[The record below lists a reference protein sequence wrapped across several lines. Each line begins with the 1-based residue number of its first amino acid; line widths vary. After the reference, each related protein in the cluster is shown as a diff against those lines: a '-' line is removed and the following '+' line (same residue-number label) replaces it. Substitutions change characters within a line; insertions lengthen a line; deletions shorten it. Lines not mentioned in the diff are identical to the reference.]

1 MFIDPFDFWIEG
13 RVYDE
18 LQVAAAQEKTAGGLL
33 LTETCK
39 EKPSIGTVI
48 ILSFGHISF
57 QNHITETSYIFC
69 LNFPIKEYLVLT
81 GYVVITLGH
90 DTVEV
95 SPQSCIPH
103 KTENLFKTLHS
114 SQIE

>member
-18 LQVAAAQEKTAGGLL
+18 LQVAAAQEKTTGGLL
-33 LTETCK
+33 LTEACK

-69 LNFPIKEYLVLT
+69 LHFPIKEYLVLT

-90 DTVEV
+90 DTGKFLHNPAFLIKQKI
-95 SPQSCIPH
+95 SSTLCILP
-103 KTENLFKTLHS
+103 K
-114 SQIE
+114 